1 MAYDP
6 VILSGYTFLHQGHR
20 RFEQTM
26 MGSEPRDLCVAVS
39 DARSCPDLPLP
50 PDDRPEE
57 VLSTLEEYSQQFDC
71 VAMERR
77 DGILRVSLHTDG
89 GPLRWGLKAQSELVR
104 AFTAIG
110 ADRGNRVMILTGTG
124 DEFSGPH
131 QSSTQTVYN
140 KDGVAITAESL
151 DRVHWNAKRLM
162 TRLLDIEIPIIG
174 VVNGPAKRH
183 CELALM
189 SDIVIAADD
198 ATFEDTAH
206 FDLGS
211 QVPGDGIAVVL
222 SQLMGLNRAR
232 YLMLTGQVLTV
243 EEAERIGLVSEV
255 MPREELEARSWEL
268 AEMLSRKPDLL
279 LRYTRVVLTQPLR
292 EGLLESLQY
301 HLALETL
308 SSLQSHA
315 HEKV

>member
-1 MAYDP
+1 MSA
-6 VILSGYTFLHQGHR
+6 F
-20 RFEQTM
+20 
-26 MGSEPRDLCVAVS
+26 
-39 DARSCPDLPLP
+39 
-50 PDDRPEE
+50 
-57 VLSTLEEYSQQFDC
+57 EEYSQRYENI
-71 VAMERR
+71 AMERR
-77 DGILRVSLHTDG
+77 DGILRVALHTGG
-89 GPLRWGLKAQSELVR
+89 GPLRWSLQAQGELVQ
-104 AFTAIG
+104 AFTEIG

-124 DEFSGPH
+124 EEFSGPH
-131 QSSTQTVYN
+131 QSATQTVYN
-140 KDGVAITAESL
+140 QGGVSITAEGL

-222 SQLMGLNRAR
+222 TQLLGLNRAR

-243 EEAERIGLVSEV
+243 EEAHRIGLVSEV
-255 MPREELEARSWEL
+255 LARETLEARSWEL
-268 AEMLSRKPDLL
+268 AELLARKPDLL
-279 LRYTRVVLTQPLR
+279 LRYTRIVLTQQLR
-292 EGLLESLQY
+292 EGLNESLHA